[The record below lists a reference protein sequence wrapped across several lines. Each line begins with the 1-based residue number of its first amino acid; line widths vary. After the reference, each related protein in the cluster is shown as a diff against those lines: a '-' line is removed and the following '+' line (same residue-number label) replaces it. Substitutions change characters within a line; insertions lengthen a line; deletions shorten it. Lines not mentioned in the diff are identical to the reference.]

1 MNLEEMKKHEWT
13 VAWSGG
19 KDSTATIILMHEHGI
34 PIKEIIYVRMM
45 YDDTLPATLPVMTEF
60 VDSAK
65 EVFES
70 WGYPVRIVKSI
81 RTTVDELN
89 TVYKR
94 SKHPERNGK
103 KHGVANLIRGYCSM
117 TRNKMDTIA
126 KCIPADGQYEMIGY
140 AADETSRTHR
150 LGGFKQSIMVELG
163 INEIETFEICR
174 KYNLLSPL
182 YELGFARDGCWF
194 CPSASKKER
203 EYLRENYPELVQ
215 KINEMCDMCEFDLS
229 LFKHS
234 GRNHWVE
241 DWLKEKELSTK

>member
-1 MNLEEMKKHEWT
+1 MNLEEMKKHEWI

-45 YDDTLPATLPVMTEF
+45 YDDILPATLPVMTEF

-65 EVFES
+65 AVFES

-94 SKHPERNGK
+94 SKYPERNGK

-117 TRNKMDTIA
+117 TRNKM
-126 KCIPADGQYEMIGY
+126 
-140 AADETSRTHR
+140 
-150 LGGFKQSIMVELG
+150 
-163 INEIETFEICR
+163 
-174 KYNLLSPL
+174 
-182 YELGFARDGCWF
+182 
-194 CPSASKKER
+194 
-203 EYLRENYPELVQ
+203 
-215 KINEMCDMCEFDLS
+215 
-229 LFKHS
+229 
-234 GRNHWVE
+234 VE